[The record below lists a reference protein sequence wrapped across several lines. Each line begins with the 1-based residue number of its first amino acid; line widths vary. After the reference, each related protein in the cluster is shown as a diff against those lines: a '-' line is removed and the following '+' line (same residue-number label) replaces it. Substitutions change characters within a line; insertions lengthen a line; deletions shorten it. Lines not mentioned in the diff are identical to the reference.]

1 MVVDHTTV
9 PKLSRTAACS
19 GGRLLHPMSDI
30 AITVPE
36 QSTPETGNPDP
47 YNSPRMED
55 GGGIFC
61 IRNPDFHRGWNG
73 IRYKTGLS
81 ASNVDAKKLSMNVA
95 TVPPG
100 AVAYAHVHVDFEVML
115 FILKGK
121 VRHDFGDNLEKSMDN
136 EAGDFIFIKPG
147 IPHEVINL
155 SDSEPVI
162 AVVARS
168 DADEWENI
176 VDVPSNRRPDK

>member
-1 MVVDHTTV
+1 
-9 PKLSRTAACS
+9 
-19 GGRLLHPMSDI
+19 
-30 AITVPE
+30 
-36 QSTPETGNPDP
+36 
-47 YNSPRMED
+47 
-55 GGGIFC
+55 
-61 IRNPDFHRGWNG
+61 
-73 IRYKTGLS
+73 
-81 ASNVDAKKLSMNVA
+81 MNVA
-95 TVPPG
+95 IVPPG

-121 VRHDFGDNLEKSMDN
+121 VRHEFGDSLEKSMDN
-136 EAGDFIFIKPG
+136 EAGDFIFIEPG

-168 DADEWENI
+168 DAAEWENI